1 MPTTDTPSRA
11 DTLKAEHDAELKAAR
26 DVATKAE
33 AEDRDFTD
41 AERVVVRDHVEKA
54 RALKARIATVTEDAE
69 LLGAVKAFEAGLAT
83 KTAGPTANA
92 GGTLGERFTRDAGI
106 ADYLKRLTG
115 TTGYIGEKT
124 RVQSDAVHFA
134 GLKDLLG
141 HHGTKDIL
149 SGGSDAGA
157 GAFLSPEFLGVIDP
171 FGVGQRPLTLRQ
183 VVTNGTTGTDE
194 VTYARIIDFTSAAAP
209 VAEASGS
216 SEGGGS
222 GDVTGTKPESSL
234 EYEQIHETVKT
245 VAHWLPVTKRALSDA
260 AQVRT
265 LIDSF
270 LRYGLEEELE
280 DQIISGDGTGENF
293 DGILHVSGTQTQAWS
308 TDLFETLRK
317 AKTKAI
323 VNGRARNLT
332 VVHSPAVSERLDL
345 AKDLNGQYFGGG
357 PFNAGSPG
365 TVWGMRR
372 VETEAIDDN
381 NAIVGDFGWSIL
393 WDREQ
398 AAVMM
403 SDSHADFFVRNLV
416 ALLAELRAAFG
427 VIRPAAFVITDV
439 TA

>member
-1 MPTTDTPSRA
+1 MPNTDAPTRI
-11 DTLKAEHDAELKAAR
+11 DTLKAEHDTELKAAR

-33 AEDRDFTD
+33 ADNRDFTD
-41 AERVVVRDHVEKA
+41 AERVEVREHVEKA
-54 RALKARIATVTEDAE
+54 RALKARIATATEDAD
-69 LLGAVKAFEAGLAT
+69 LLNAVKAFEAGLAT
-83 KTAGPTANA
+83 KTAGPTAKA
-92 GGTLGERFTRDAGI
+92 GGTLGERFTRDASI
-106 ADYLKRLTG
+106 EDYLKRLRG
-115 TTGYIGEKT
+115 NGGYIGEKT
-124 RVQSDAVHFA
+124 RVQSDAVHFD
-134 GLKDLLG
+134 GIKDLLG
-141 HHGTKDIL
+141 FGRKAIL
-149 SGGSDAGA
+149 GGSDDSGA
-157 GAFLSPEFLGVIDP
+157 GAFLSPEFLGVVDP

-209 VAEASGS
+209 VAEASGTS
-216 SEGGGS
+216 GGAGS
-222 GDVTGTKPESSL
+222 GDVKGTKPESAL
-234 EYEQIHETVKT
+234 EYEQVSETVKT
-245 VAHWLPVTKRALSDA
+245 IAHWLPVTKRALSDA

-280 DQIISGDGTGENF
+280 DQIISGNGTGENF
-293 DGILHVSGTQTQAWS
+293 DGIMHVSGTQTQAWS
-308 TDLFETLRK
+308 TDIFETLRK

-332 VVHSPAVSERLDL
+332 VVHSPAISEKIDL

-398 AAVMM
+398 AAVLM
-403 SDSHADFFVRNLV
+403 SDSHADFFIRNLV
-416 ALLAELRAAFG
+416 AVLAELRAAFG